1 MNKELIIKN
10 TENALL
16 TLINSFKED
25 ENLKRIY
32 LNDFMKS
39 IGEDFIKDNKLKNKL
54 LLDFFEKLIKVKHE
68 IKRIK
73 KEIKE
78 FPPQFNIFDSINL
91 LNHENYNSNLFANFL
106 DIKFKHN
113 ENEISFA
120 KLFLKYL
127 AEKFGWKFDLDNIK
141 IEDIEIK
148 RELSTEERKRID
160 IFIGYKKEFAV
171 IIENKIWAEDGYKQ
185 LENYYNHVKNNYIKK
200 ENYDKI
206 YMIYL
211 TPYEREPSENS
222 LNKELYKKE
231 GSELYGKFKN
241 IKHEEIGKWIKDSIL
256 ENEEFSFL
264 NIESEDNKNDY
275 KLLKSALIQI
285 INNELSISQGDKMTE
300 GKIKKILEENI
311 FKDIKT
317 VEDVDEYINMFK
329 KDVIKLLEG
338 KKSEIEKENRK
349 AIIEKDIQPYL
360 KFTKEVAKY
369 LESKNYKEGK
379 DYIKDED
386 IINSMADYGYPH
398 HIEFN
403 INNIKVW
410 VESCYDEDYIQYY
423 FGIWT
428 DDGNMQT
435 KIRKKLK
442 TSIENIFGDF
452 KYDYSEEGDWIF
464 ISYIDIEKD
473 KPQKIAQAMIDLYE
487 LLKKEIK

>member
-25 ENLKRIY
+25 ENSKRIY

-54 LLDFFEKLIKVKHE
+54 LLEFFEKLIKVKHE

-113 ENEISFA
+113 GNEIGFA

-127 AEKFGWKFDLDNIK
+127 TEEFGWEFDLENIK

-148 RELSTEERKRID
+148 RELLTEDRKRID
-160 IFIGYKKEFAV
+160 IFIGYKEKFAI

-185 LENYYNHVKNNYIKK
+185 LENYYNHVKSQ
-200 ENYDKI
+200 EYDKI

-231 GSELYGKFKN
+231 GSELYCKFKN
-241 IKHEEIGKWIKDSIL
+241 IKHKEIGKWINDSIL
-256 ENEEFSFL
+256 KNEEFSFL

-300 GKIKKILEENI
+300 GKIKKILEKNI

-317 VEDVDEYINMFK
+317 VEDVDEYINLFSVQVK
-329 KDVIKLLEG
+329 KLLNE
-338 KKSEIEKENRK
+338 KREKIERENRK

-379 DYIKDED
+379 DYNLLKDED
-386 IINSMADYGYPH
+386 IINKMADYDYPQ
-398 HIEFN
+398 HIRFNN
-403 INNIKVW
+403 INNIFVW
-410 VESCYDEDYIQYY
+410 LVSNYENDCILYY
-423 FGIWT
+423 FGICT
-428 DDGNMQT
+428 EDENIINQ
-435 KIRKKLK
+435 INKKQLK
-442 TSIENIFGDF
+442 TSIENIFSDF
-452 KYDYSEEGDWIF
+452 NYTEENWWIF
-464 ISYIDIEKD
+464 RSYIDIEKD
-473 KPQKIAQAMIDLYE
+473 KPQKVAEVMIKLYE

>member
-25 ENLKRIY
+25 ENSKRIY

-39 IGEDFIKDNKLKNKL
+39 IGEYFIKDNKLKSKL
-54 LLDFFEKLIKVKHE
+54 LLEFFEKLIKVKHE

-113 ENEISFA
+113 GNEIGFA

-127 AEKFGWKFDLDNIK
+127 TEEFGWEFDLENIK

-148 RELSTEERKRID
+148 RELPTEERKRID
-160 IFIGYKKEFAV
+160 IFIGYKEKFAV
-171 IIENKIWAEDGYKQ
+171 IIENKIWADDGYKQ
-185 LENYYNHVKNNYIKK
+185 LENYYNYIKSQK
-200 ENYDKI
+200 YDKI

-222 LNKELYKKE
+222 LNKELYKEK
-231 GSELYGKFKN
+231 GSKLYGKFKN
-241 IKHEEIGKWIKDSIL
+241 IKHEEIGKWINKKIL
-256 ENEEFSFL
+256 KNEEFSFL
-264 NIESEDNKNDY
+264 NIESENNKNDY

-285 INNELSISQGDKMTE
+285 INNELSISQGDKMTK

-317 VEDVDEYINMFK
+317 VEDVDEYINMFNSQVIGLLKEK
-329 KDVIKLLEG
+329 KN
-338 KKSEIEKENRK
+338 EIEREKRENRK

-379 DYIKDED
+379 DYNLLKDED
-386 IINSMADYGYPH
+386 IINDMADYGYPT
-398 HIEFN
+398 HIGFNN
-403 INNIKVW
+403 INNIMVW
-410 VESCYDEDYIQYY
+410 LESNYENDCISYY
-423 FGIWT
+423 FGIYT
-428 DDGNMQT
+428 DDENIKR
-435 KIRKKLK
+435 KIEKLK
-442 TSIENIFGDF
+442 PKIENDIFDKFVENSG
-452 KYDYSEEGDWIF
+452 WIL
-464 ISYIDIEKD
+464 YYEIDLQKD
-473 KPQKIAQAMIDLYE
+473 NPQKIAKAMIDLYE